1 MALSAGIP
9 APAFTLK
16 DQNGNTHSLSD
27 YKGKKVVLYFYP
39 KDDTPGCTAQA
50 CNLRDNST
58 LLQDKG
64 IVVLGA
70 STDDEQ
76 SHDKFSNKFELNFPL
91 LADTGETLVKDY
103 DVWGE
108 KNYMGKTYM
117 GTTRVTYLINEEGM
131 IDAVIEKVDTK
142 EHTAQILET
151 WKMQ

>member
-1 MALSAGIP
+1 MSLSAGTA
-9 APAFTLK
+9 APSFTLK
-16 DQNGNTHSLSD
+16 DQSGNTHSLSD

-117 GTTRVTYLINEEGM
+117 GTTRVTYLINEEGT
-131 IDAVIEKVDTK
+131 IDAVIDKVDTK
-142 EHTAQILET
+142 NHTAQILET